1 MPSDRGERAVNLNDA
16 ISRLFSENSA
26 AFARCHSAV
35 DLPTAALTGRV
46 VTRFKVDADGVLSE
60 AQLLETSVKA
70 AGVARCVVAA
80 HNGLRLD
87 KKPGQPTY
95 AQSRYEIE

>member
-1 MPSDRGERAVNLNDA
+1 MNLNQA

-26 AFARCHSAV
+26 AFERCHSGV
-35 DLPTAALTGRV
+35 ELPTADLTGRV
-46 VTRFKVDADGVLSE
+46 ITRFKVDAEGVLSE
-60 AQLLETSVKA
+60 AHLVESNVKA
-70 AGVARCVVAA
+70 AAVAKCVAAA

-95 AQSRYEIE
+95 AQSRYDIE